1 MARRVFVFCTLSLIK
16 TIGHVL
22 FSFNVKTTNG
32 KALDWDSFKV
42 VAWINHTS
50 LYDVFLICLF
60 PYKFLWKASKTCMTP
75 IAEKTI
81 KRPLLGL
88 IFKNLTSKKTFV
100 SQKRDDSWAQF
111 LESIEDSSIVA
122 LFPEGRMKRKNGLDK
137 NGKELSIR
145 GGIADILQKRT
156 DGKMLIIYSGGMH
169 HIQAPGEKWPKLFQ
183 TIHARLESA
192 DITDYK
198 KSISLKTPSDL
209 SKKIVKQEASPSAN
223 REEEN
228 LQTLHHE
235 YFKTEVI
242 KDLTQR
248 RSQNLSQ
255 MEGLV

>member
-169 HIQAPGEKWPKLFQ
+169 HIQAPGEKCQSFFKQSTPGLSQLILPIIKIDF
-183 TIHARLESA
+183 
-192 DITDYK
+192 
-198 KSISLKTPSDL
+198 LKTFGP
-209 SKKIVKQEASPSAN
+209 KQKN
-223 REEEN
+223 C
-228 LQTLHHE
+228 QTRG
-235 YFKTEVI
+235 FPIGK
-242 KDLTQR
+242 QGR
-248 RSQNLSQ
+248 RKPTDPPPRIL
-255 MEGLV
+255 